1 MSDRF
6 LWCRLWCYLRPYSPL
21 FASVRALRCRSIR
34 LKQNPSQ
41 PSGWEGLN
49 WVQGLDLNQR
59 PSGYEPDELP
69 GCSTLQCGELP
80 TCEPVANLSTAFS
93 QIVRRRA
100 HLPIDGGASDW
111 AGRPCAWRASTGK
124 TKPSPEATAG
134 RSPVPLCWPAERAP
148 DATDN
153 REMRL
158 VAWSI
163 GQGACP
169 GRPI

>member
-6 LWCRLWCYLRPYSPL
+6 LWCRLWCYLRLYSPL

-69 GCSTLQCGELP
+69 GCSTLQCGNGQP
-80 TCEPVANLSTAFS
+80 AN
-93 QIVRRRA
+93 RRRGCQR
-100 HLPIDGGASDW
+100 LFPIAACQVPRARVFSTLSRLLACCRPPGSDRPGRQIQPSNSI
-111 AGRPCAWRASTGK
+111 ARRPFGRPVCRKIHRST
-124 TKPSPEATAG
+124 S
-134 RSPVPLCWPAERAP
+134 
-148 DATDN
+148 
-153 REMRL
+153 
-158 VAWSI
+158 
-163 GQGACP
+163 
-169 GRPI
+169 